1 MRALTSRL
9 EGLRSLE
16 RLVQLSGGVSRETW
30 SLDAVTATGTIPLIL
45 RRKPAGVAADQDL
58 NLPQALEAEVVRCA
72 ASRGI
77 PAPRVLAVLDPSA
90 GVGEGYVMERV
101 AGETLAPRI
110 LSDERFASA
119 RACMLGD
126 CAKVLAD
133 VHRIRSEAL
142 PAIPTFFATDLL
154 IAYERM
160 YRSLPATRAAVEYG
174 FRWLEAHLP
183 KASEAALVHGDFRLG
198 NFVVT
203 ERGLASV
210 LDWELAHF
218 GDPMED
224 LGWFCT
230 NAWRFGRPDHA
241 AGGFGSREELYA
253 AYETAGGRRV
263 DRERVR
269 YWEVFGCLKWA
280 VITMRFAQ
288 RHLSR
293 AQQSVELLAIGR
305 RTAEAEMDLLNL
317 VLA

>member
-1 MRALTSRL
+1 MRALAPRL

-16 RLVQLSGGVSRETW
+16 RVVQLSGGVSRETW

-45 RRKPAGVAADQDL
+45 RRQPAGVAADQDL

-77 PAPRVLAVLDPSA
+77 PAPRVLAVLAPSA

-119 RACMLGD
+119 RARMLGD
-126 CAKVLAD
+126 CAKALAD
-133 VHRIRSEAL
+133 VHCIRSEAL
-142 PAIPTFFATDLL
+142 PAIPTFFAAHLL
-154 IAYERM
+154 TAYERM
-160 YRSLPATRAAVEYG
+160 YRSLPATRAALEYG

-183 KASEAALVHGDFRLG
+183 EASEAALVHGDFRLG
-198 NFVVT
+198 NLVVT

-263 DRERVR
+263 DRERAR
-269 YWEVFGCLKWA
+269 YWEIFGCLKWA

-293 AQQSVELLAIGR
+293 AQLSVELLAIGR

>member
-16 RLVQLSGGVSRETW
+16 HLAQLSGGVSRETW

-45 RRKPAGVAADQDL
+45 RRQPAGVAADQDL
-58 NLPQALEAEVVRCA
+58 NLPQTLEAEVVRCA
-72 ASRGI
+72 VSRGI

-110 LSDERFASA
+110 LNDERFASTRA
-119 RACMLGD
+119 RMLGD
-126 CAKVLAD
+126 CAKALAD

-142 PAIPTFFATDLL
+142 PAVPTFFAADLL
-154 IAYERM
+154 TAYERI
-160 YRSLPATRAAVEYG
+160 YRSLPATRAALEYG
-174 FRWLEAHLP
+174 FRWLETHLP
-183 KASEAALVHGDFRLG
+183 ENSEPALVHGDFRLG

-241 AGGFGSREELYA
+241 AGGFGSREELHV
-253 AYETAGGRRV
+253 AYESVGGRRV
-263 DRERVR
+263 DRERAR
-269 YWEVFGCLKWA
+269 YWEIFGCLKWA